1 MKNIHIKIL
10 TGIAVTALALMLFS
24 SMAQAQSA
32 PAPTDP
38 QIVGIVVAANQIDID
53 HGKLALKKAKDPQ
66 VHDFAQQMITDHT
79 AVLKSVN
86 DLGAKLKV
94 TPESS
99 DTAKSLKSQ
108 AAETT
113 KKLNR
118 LKGKAF
124 DKAYIDSEVAYHKAV
139 IDAVSKVLIP
149 NAQNA
154 ELKKALEDTAPAFQ
168 GHLEH
173 AEKIQSAL
181 GGSSTTASVRH
192 SH

>member
-1 MKNIHIKIL
+1 MKKNIW
-10 TGIAVTALALMLFS
+10 TAFAAAVAFTLSGAT
-24 SMAQAQSA
+24 AQAQSA

-53 HGKLALKKAKDPQ
+53 HAKLALKKAKDKQ
-66 VHDFAQQMITDHT
+66 VRDFAQQMITDHE
-79 AVLKSVN
+79 AVLKSVG

-94 TPESS
+94 TPEES
-99 DTAKSLKSQ
+99 DTSKSLKTQ

-113 KKLNR
+113 KKLKG
-118 LKGKAF
+118 LSGKAF
-124 DKAYIDSEVAYHKAV
+124 DEAYIDDEVAYHKAV

-149 NAQNA
+149 NAKNA
-154 ELKKALEDTAPAFQ
+154 ELKQALEGAAPLFQ

-173 AEKIQSAL
+173 AQNIDKAIDAKTTSA
-181 GGSSTTASVRH
+181 SAAH

>member
-1 MKNIHIKIL
+1 VNSRVKNV
-10 TGIAVTALALMLFS
+10 AALAVVAVGMTLFS
-24 SMAQAQSA
+24 SVAQAQSA

-38 QIVGIVVAANQIDID
+38 QIVGIVIAANQIDIN
-53 HGKLALKKAKDPQ
+53 HGKLALKKAKDAQ

-94 TPESS
+94 TPEESA
-99 DTAKSLKSQ
+99 TAKSLRSQ

-113 KKLNR
+113 KKLNG

-124 DKAYIDSEVAYHKAV
+124 DKAYIDSEVAYHQAV

-149 NAQNA
+149 NAKNA

-181 GGSSTTASVRH
+181 GGSTTASVRH

>member
-1 MKNIHIKIL
+1 VNINLKAVA
-10 TGIAVTALALMLFS
+10 IAAAAFALAAFC
-24 SMAQAQSA
+24 SMALAQSA

-53 HGKLALKKAKDPQ
+53 YAKLALKKAKDKQ
-66 VHDFAQQMITDHT
+66 VRDFAQQMITDHS
-79 AVLKSVN
+79 AVQKSVF

-94 TPESS
+94 TPADS
-99 DTAKSLKSQ
+99 DTEKSLKSQ

-113 KKLNR
+113 KKLNA

-124 DKAYIDSEVAYHKAV
+124 DKAYIENEVAYHKAV
-139 IDAVSKVLIP
+139 IGAVSTVLIP

-154 ELKKALEDTAPAFQ
+154 ELKSALEGAAPLFQ

-173 AEKIQSAL
+173 AQNVEVALEPNRTAASAK
-181 GGSSTTASVRH
+181 H